1 MTKFTIVTDSRGN
14 LVGAVQGHE
23 LTAKQGAISAEVSF
37 TKGHQLHKVEV
48 EDDLAK
54 VSDPVIFQERILKH
68 LPKR

>member
-1 MTKFTIVTDSRGN
+1 MTKFTIVTDSKGS

-23 LTAKQGAISAEVSF
+23 LATKHDSISAQLSF
-37 TKGHQLHKVEV
+37 AKGHQLHKVEV

-54 VSDPVIFQERILKH
+54 VTDPGIFQERILKY